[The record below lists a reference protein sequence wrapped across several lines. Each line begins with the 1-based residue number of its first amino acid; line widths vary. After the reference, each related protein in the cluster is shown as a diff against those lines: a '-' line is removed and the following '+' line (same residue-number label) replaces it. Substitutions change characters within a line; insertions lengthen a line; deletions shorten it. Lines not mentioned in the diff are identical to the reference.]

1 MGAIKMKTTFKC
13 IAVAFLT
20 FISYEITQ
28 HILDI
33 RAAEALTDAAAKRL
47 AKETEEFL
55 WMETEAK

>member
-1 MGAIKMKTTFKC
+1 MKTTFKC

-28 HILDI
+28 NILDI
-33 RAAEALTDAAAKRL
+33 RAAEALTDSAAKRL
-47 AKETEEFL
+47 AEETEAYL